1 MAILTFFV
9 TKNGQFRREQVSKI
23 PKMLIFMKTENFKDH
38 ADEIP
43 NDSEIS
49 GHMTWS
55 SYPIFQYKA
64 SKFRSKIS
72 ISILQISVKKIAIF
86 ERTFSVVLYFY
97 SLKHVRSS

>member
-23 PKMLIFMKTENFKDH
+23 RKMLIFMKTENFKDH

-72 ISILQISVKKIAIF
+72 ISILQISVKKSQ
-86 ERTFSVVLYFY
+86 FSSELFPLFCISIV
-97 SLKHVRSS
+97 